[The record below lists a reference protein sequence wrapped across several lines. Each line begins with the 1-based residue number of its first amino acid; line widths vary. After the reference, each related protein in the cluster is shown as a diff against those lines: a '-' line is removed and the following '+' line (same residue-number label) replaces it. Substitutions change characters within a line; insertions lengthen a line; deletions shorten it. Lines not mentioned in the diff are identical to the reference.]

1 MTKKAQ
7 NKEWISLDAMRK
19 LDVRK
24 ERKKELN
31 TSRTRTA
38 KPKLKR
44 TTTRYQIEKLKK
56 I

>member
-24 ERKKELN
+24 ERKKE
-31 TSRTRTA
+31 RTRTA